1 MQFPLPDP
9 AHRQAPHLP
18 ACQGTLHNGME
29 YRIRFGYLLR
39 DVLRRQGLLSLSAT
53 MTTEILHSCLKLF
66 MGCCLSENWG
76 SESPPRDI
84 S

>member
-29 YRIRFGYLLR
+29 YGISFGYLLR
-39 DVLRRQGLLSLSAT
+39 DVLRHRGLLSLSAT
-53 MTTEILHSCLKLF
+53 MTTEITPQLPKAVY
-66 MGCCLSENWG
+66 GVLSQ
-76 SESPPRDI
+76 
-84 S
+84 